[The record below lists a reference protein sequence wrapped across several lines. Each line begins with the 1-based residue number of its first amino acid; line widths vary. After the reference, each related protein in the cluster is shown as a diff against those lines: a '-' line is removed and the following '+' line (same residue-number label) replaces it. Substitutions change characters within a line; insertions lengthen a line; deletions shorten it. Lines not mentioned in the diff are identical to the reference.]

1 MNKKKWIYGQTNW
14 INDMIK
20 QKITKINNY
29 INKESSIS
37 NKIQTIFFLTFL
49 QPMSYLDPVYMCIL
63 SYLIKS

>member
-1 MNKKKWIYGQTNW
+1 
-14 INDMIK
+14 MIK